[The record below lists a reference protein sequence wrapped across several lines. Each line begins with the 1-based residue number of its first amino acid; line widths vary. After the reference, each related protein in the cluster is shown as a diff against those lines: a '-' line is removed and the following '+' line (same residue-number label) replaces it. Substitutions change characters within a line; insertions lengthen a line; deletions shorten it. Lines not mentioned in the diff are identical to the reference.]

1 MCGER
6 GETVQHI
13 KCKSKKLAQRDFK
26 RRHDTV
32 AKLIH
37 WKLCEK
43 YNLDRKEKWYE
54 HCPERAME
62 DDDVKI
68 IWDINIQCDNVI
80 EARRPDLILINKK
93 AKSCVI
99 IDVSIR
105 GDCRIR
111 EKEIEKIEK
120 YQNLKKELK
129 RFRSLKKV
137 EVVPVVV
144 GALWCI
150 SKGFT
155 GWMDTFGIKLNVG
168 MVQKSVLLGTP
179 RILRKVLDM

>member
-1 MCGER
+1 MQR
-6 GETVQHI
+6 GY
-13 KCKSKKLAQRDFK
+13 K
-26 RRHDTV
+26 RRNDTV
-32 AKLIH
+32 AKLVH

-43 YNLDRKEKWYE
+43 HNLERKEKWYE
-54 HCPERAME
+54 HCPEGVVE
-62 DDDVKI
+62 DDDVKL
-68 IWDINIQCDNVI
+68 IWDINIQCDNI
-80 EARRPDLILINKK
+80 IGARRPDLILVDKK

-99 IDVSIR
+99 IDVAIP

-129 RFRSLKKV
+129 RLWSLKKV

-144 GALWCI
+144 GALGCI
-150 SKGFT
+150 SKGFS
-155 GWMDTFGIKLNVG
+155 GWMDTLGIKLNVG
-168 MVQKSVLLGTP
+168 MVQKPVLLGIG